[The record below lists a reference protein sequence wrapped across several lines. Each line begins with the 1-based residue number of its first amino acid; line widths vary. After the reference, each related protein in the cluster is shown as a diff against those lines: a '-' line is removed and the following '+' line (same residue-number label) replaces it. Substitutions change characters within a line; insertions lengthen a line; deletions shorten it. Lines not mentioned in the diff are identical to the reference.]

1 MPSAP
6 DPFQY
11 RAGSL
16 CAEGVRL
23 SGLAERF
30 GTPLYVYSRAALET
44 AWKAFHDALGGT
56 PHQVCFAVKANS
68 NLAVL
73 DVLARLGSGFD
84 VVSGGELERVLAA
97 GGDPERVV
105 FSGVGKSREEMRA
118 GLEAGIRS
126 FNVESASEL
135 ERLAEV
141 AASVG
146 RVAPAA
152 VRVNP
157 DVDPKTHPHI
167 ATGLRSS
174 KFGVPIAEARA
185 LYARGARMPSLRMR
199 GVGCHIGSQITSLDP
214 FRDAVGRVAAL
225 ADALAA
231 DGHAVVDLDVGG
243 GLGIRYRDENPPSP
257 AEYVAAVRDA
267 AGDRPLTLF
276 VEPGRSICGNAG
288 VLLTRV
294 EYLKRNGGARF
305 AIVDAA
311 MNDFIRPALYD
322 GWSAIVACERS
333 GAVDGPPG
341 GPAGAEERGEGFVE
355 DGAAPGSLSPASGR
369 SPARAPG
376 SAAGR
381 REGADQAAG
390 PGAAVYTVAGPVC
403 ESGDFLGR
411 ERRLDLAE
419 GDLVAVCS
427 AGAYGFV
434 MSSNYNARPR
444 AAEVMVDGERAHPVR
459 RRERASDLYAGE
471 SRLPA

>member
-1 MPSAP
+1 MPSMPSMPSPASG
-6 DPFQY
+6 PFHY

-16 CAEGVRL
+16 YAEGVRV

-30 GTPLYVYSRAALET
+30 GTPLYVYSRAALEA
-44 AWKAFHDALGGT
+44 AWKSFHDALAGA

-84 VVSGGELERVLAA
+84 IVSGGELERVLEA
-97 GGDPERVV
+97 GGDPARVV

-135 ERLAEV
+135 DRLAEV
-141 AASVG
+141 AAGLG

-199 GVGCHIGSQITSLDP
+199 GVGCHIGSQITSLEP
-214 FRDAVGRVAAL
+214 FRDAIRRVAAL
-225 ADALAA
+225 VDELAA
-231 DGHAVVDLDVGG
+231 DGHGLEDLDVGG

-257 AEYVAAVRDA
+257 AEYVAAVRAA
-267 AGDRPLTLF
+267 AGGRPLALF

-294 EYLKRNGGARF
+294 EYLKRNGDARF

-322 GWSAIVACERS
+322 GWSDIVTCEKRR
-333 GAVDGPPG
+333 GARE
-341 GPAGAEERGEGFVE
+341 AEEAAAADEGRGEG
-355 DGAAPGSLSPASGR
+355 AAAY
-369 SPARAPG
+369 
-376 SAAGR
+376 AA
-381 REGADQAAG
+381 
-390 PGAAVYTVAGPVC
+390 YTVAGPVC

-411 ERRLDLAE
+411 GRRLDLAE

-434 MSSNYNARPR
+434 MSSNYNTRPR

-459 RRERASDLYAGE
+459 RREHVRELYEGE

>member
-6 DPFQY
+6 GPFHY

-44 AWKAFHDALGGT
+44 AWKAFHHALGGGA
-56 PHQVCFAVKANS
+56 HQVCFAVKANS

-73 DVLARLGSGFD
+73 DVLGRLGSGFD

-97 GGDPERVV
+97 GGDPARVV
-105 FSGVGKSREEMRA
+105 FSGVGKSREELRA

-141 AASVG
+141 AASLG

-157 DVDPKTHPHI
+157 DVDPRTHPHI

-199 GVGCHIGSQITSLDP
+199 GVGCHIGSQITSLEP

-231 DGHAVVDLDVGG
+231 DGHRVVDLDVGG
-243 GLGIRYRDENPPSP
+243 GLGIRYRDEDPPSP
-257 AEYVAAVRDA
+257 AEYVATVRAA
-267 AGDRPLTLF
+267 AGDRPLALF

-288 VLLTRV
+288 VLVTRV
-294 EYLKRNGGARF
+294 EYLKRNGDARF

-322 GWSAIVACERS
+322 GWSDIVACEPRA
-333 GAVDGPPG
+333 GVDGPPG
-341 GPAGAEERGEGFVE
+341 AAGAEEPREGFVE
-355 DGAAPGSLSPASGR
+355 DGTAPESR
-369 SPARAPG
+369 SIAPENPARAPE
-376 SAAGR
+376 SAGGC
-381 REGADQAAG
+381 REGAEPVSG

-411 ERRLDLAE
+411 GRRLDLAE

-459 RRERASDLYAGE
+459 RRERASELYAGE